1 MSRVSSDNQSQTSG
15 PSIRRW
21 HAVAAGLLHALLM
34 GLAFP
39 PVGLWPLT
47 LLSVTPLVWVAMRG
61 REAPSRT
68 ALWAAVGTVPFWAGS
83 HAWIT
88 GVSPVGYFPLVL
100 YLSFYPGLFIWIVA
114 RLLRS
119 PPRRLAVLPAIAL
132 LWVGL
137 EVLRGEV
144 VMHGYAW
151 YLVAHPLIAW
161 APLASPAAW
170 IGAYGVSLLV
180 ALIGVSALV
189 ALPAWRSYRAQAI
202 WCFAVCVCV
211 WGAAAIWSG
220 PRVGERTARIAAI
233 QTNLPQT
240 LRMEWPTDERI
251 QDTRRFLAMT
261 VEAGRATPTPDLIVW
276 PETMYPGFYLD
287 EESLEAVRAA
297 GPQMKGFIEFNDAVF
312 DATLDIQ
319 QGIGRPLLIGTSV
332 FEGLRFDGEY
342 WFEHDHRFNS
352 VVLADRGMIQPE
364 RYDKVRLTP
373 FGEEMPYISAWPWL
387 EQRLLAIGAEGM
399 PFDLS
404 AGAEYSVFEISQEG
418 HETPFRVVTPI
429 CFESTIASL
438 CRRLVY
444 GSQGRRA
451 DVMVT
456 VTNDGW
462 FGWFDGGRAKHKLA
476 GRWRCVELGTPMVRA
491 ANTGISA
498 VIDHRGRVLSAGV
511 EGEAQTARVEGVLI
525 GEVALPIGETRYGR
539 RGWDVVAW
547 IAGVWV
553 AIAMALA
560 IAGGRRVQAGATD

>member
-1 MSRVSSDNQSQTSG
+1 MSPASSDNRSEPTG
-15 PSIRRW
+15 PPARRW

-39 PVGLWPLT
+39 PIGLWPLA
-47 LLSVTPLVWVAMRG
+47 LVSVTPLAWIAMRG
-61 REAPSRT
+61 RETPLRT
-68 ALWAAVGTVPFWAGS
+68 ALWTAVGTVPFWAGS
-83 HAWIT
+83 HAWIA

-100 YLSFYPGLFIWIVA
+100 YLSFYPGLFTWIAA

-119 PPRRLAVLPAIAL
+119 PPRRLAVVPTIAL

-180 ALIGVSALV
+180 ALVGVSAL
-189 ALPAWRSYRAQAI
+189 AILPDWRSSRAQAA
-202 WCFAVCVCV
+202 WCLGVCVCV
-211 WGAAAIWSG
+211 WGLASVWG
-220 PRVGERTARIAAI
+220 VPRAGERTARIAAV

-240 LRMEWPTDERI
+240 LRMDWPMDERI

-261 VEAGRATPTPDLIVW
+261 LDAGGATPTPDLIVW

-297 GPQMKGFIEFNDAVF
+297 GPQLEGFIDFNDAVL

-319 QGIGRPLLIGTSV
+319 VGIGRPLLIGTST

-342 WFEHDHRFNS
+342 WFDHDHRFNS
-352 VVLADRGMIQPE
+352 VVLANEGRIQPQQ
-364 RYDKVRLTP
+364 YDKLRLTP

-387 EQRLLAIGAEGM
+387 ERRLLAIGAEGM

-404 AGAEYSVFEISQEG
+404 AGSEHTVFEIDQDG
-418 HETPFRVVTPI
+418 HETPLRIVTPI
-429 CFESTIASL
+429 CFESTIAPL

-444 GSQGRRA
+444 GPQGRRA
-451 DVMVT
+451 DVMIT
-456 VTNDGW
+456 MTNDGW
-462 FGWFDGGRAKHKLA
+462 FAWFDGGRAKHKLA

-491 ANTGISA
+491 ANTGISSM
-498 VIDHRGRVLSAGV
+498 IDHRGRVLAAGV
-511 EGEAQTARVEGVLI
+511 EGESQATRVEGVLI
-525 GEVALPIGETRYGR
+525 GDVALPIGETFYGR

-547 IAGVWV
+547 VAGIWVPIAVV
-553 AIAMALA
+553 LSVR
-560 IAGGRRVQAGATD
+560 GGRRAPAETTD